1 MGIWGRLLRATG
13 WEWEPPVPVLRPRR
27 RGYEGA
33 VADRLTADWLTS
45 GASADAEIQGSLP
58 RLRNRARSMG
68 RDTPYVPQ
76 LKRLCRDNI
85 VGPAGIQLQMQVQRL
100 RGGGL
105 DETANSMIERAWRR
119 WGRQDSCD
127 VAGLRSFL
135 DFEWMAAMEPVDSGE
150 LLIRIVRRAF
160 GATNRVPLAL
170 EMIESDQLDLN
181 YVGPL
186 KAPGN
191 RWRMGIE
198 IDEWGRPQTYA
209 ILTSHPGDYLTSGN
223 NPGQRRVERVPA
235 ADMIHIFFPTRVG
248 QSRGVPLVAPVMSDA
263 HQLDGY
269 EKAATIR
276 ARAAASQ
283 MGFITNGE
291 GELTGDGVVDG
302 ERVTDFEPGVFKYL
316 RPGESVEIPQMNAP
330 DSQLEMFVRQKT
342 RRMAAGTGVSY
353 ASLTRDASQASYS
366 SQRQEYLQDQ
376 DAWAVLQTQLI
387 QRLHERVF
395 REWLPLAVL
404 SGAVPLADFE
414 LRPDRYLD
422 AAQWQPRGWAWVD
435 PKKEAEAN
443 VISEGAGYTSK
454 IRICTALG
462 TTYEQVLKDK
472 QAEQQ
477 LETQYGV
484 TVTLPELTQ
493 QGGPQDG

>member
-1 MGIWGRLLRATG
+1 M
-13 WEWEPPVPVLRPRR
+13 E
-27 RGYEGA
+27 
-33 VADRLTADWLTS
+33 
-45 GASADAEIQGSLP
+45 
-58 RLRNRARSMG
+58 

-76 LKRLCRDNI
+76 LKRLWRNNI

-105 DETANSMIERAWRR
+105 DEAANSMIERGWRR
-119 WGRQDSCD
+119 WTRQDSCD

-135 DFEWMAAMEPVDSGE
+135 DFEWMAATEPVDSGE
-150 LLIRIVRRAF
+150 LLIRMVRRPF
-160 GATNRVPLAL
+160 GATNRIPLAL

-186 KAPGN
+186 KASGN

-209 ILTSHPGDYLTSGN
+209 VLTSHPGDYLTSGK
-223 NPGQRRVERVPA
+223 NPSQRRVERVPA
-235 ADMIHIFFPTRVG
+235 ADIIHIFFPTRAG

-276 ARAAASQ
+276 ARAASCQ
-283 MGFITNGE
+283 MGFITNPE

-302 ERVTDFEPGVFKYL
+302 QRVTDFEPGVFHNL
-316 RPGESVEIPQMNAP
+316 APGQSVEIPQMNAP
-330 DSQLEMFVRQKT
+330 DSQLEMFVRHKT
-342 RRMAAGTGVSY
+342 RRIAAGTGVSY
-353 ASLTRDASQASYS
+353 ASLTRDASQANYS

-376 DAWAVLQTQLI
+376 DAWEVLQAQLI
-387 QRLHERVF
+387 QRLHDRVF

-404 SGAVPLADFE
+404 SGAVPLPDFE

-435 PKKEAEAN
+435 PKKEAEAH
-443 VISEGAGYTSK
+443 VISERAGYTSK
-454 IRICTALG
+454 MRICTGLG
-462 TTYEQVLKDK
+462 TTYEQILKEK
-472 QAEQQ
+472 QSERQ
-477 LETQYGV
+477 LEEQYGV
-484 TVTLPELTQ
+484 SVTLPELQ
-493 QGGPQDG
+493 QGGPEYD

>member
-1 MGIWGRLLRATG
+1 MGFWGRLRRATG
-13 WEWEPPVPVLRPRR
+13 WEWEAPAPRPRR

-45 GASADAEIQGSLP
+45 GTSADAEIQGSLP
-58 RLRNRARSMG
+58 RLRNRARSMD

-76 LKRLCRDNI
+76 LKRLFRDNI

-105 DETANSMIERAWRR
+105 DERANTAIETAWRQ
-119 WGRQDSCD
+119 WCRQDSCD
-127 VAGLRSFL
+127 VAGLMSWL
-135 DFEWMAAMEPVDSGE
+135 NFEWLAAMGPVDSGE
-150 LLIRIVRRAF
+150 VLIRMVRRPF
-160 GATNRVPLAL
+160 GSRNRIPLAL
-170 EMIESDQLDLN
+170 EMIEADQLDLN

-186 KAPGN
+186 KAAGN
-191 RWRMGIE
+191 RWRVGIE
-198 IDEWGRPQTYA
+198 VDEWGRPQTYA
-209 ILTSHPGDYLTSGN
+209 VLTAHPGDYLTGGN
-223 NPGQRRVERVPA
+223 NPGQRHVERVPA
-235 ADMIHIFFPTRVG
+235 ADMIHHFIPTRTG
-248 QSRGVPLVAPVMSDA
+248 QTRGVPLVSPIISDA

-291 GELTGDGVVDG
+291 GELTGDGVMDG

-342 RRMAAGTGVSY
+342 RRMAAGAGVSY

-376 DAWAVLQTQLI
+376 DAWAVLQSMLI

-404 SGAVPLADFE
+404 AGAVSLPDFE

-443 VISEGAGYTSK
+443 VISEQAGYTSK

-477 LETQYGV
+477 LESQYGV
-484 TVTLPELTQ
+484 SVTLPELTQ
-493 QGGPQDG
+493 GGGPQDG